1 MRLIFLKLLLTTNL
15 ELSNTKLPQMVQLG
29 AFLGPLLVKIA
40 SAMVTLEKIKEMI
53 KNDKDLHESKK
64 TFFI

>member
-1 MRLIFLKLLLTTNL
+1 
-15 ELSNTKLPQMVQLG
+15 MVQLG

-40 SAMVTLEKIKEMI
+40 SAMITLEKIKEMI